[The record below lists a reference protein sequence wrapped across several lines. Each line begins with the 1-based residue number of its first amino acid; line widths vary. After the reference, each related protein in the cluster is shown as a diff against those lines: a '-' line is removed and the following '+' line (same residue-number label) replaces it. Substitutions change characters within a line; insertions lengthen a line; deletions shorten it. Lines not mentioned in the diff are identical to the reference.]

1 MKHMSKIMAASIL
14 SVLMASTAFA
24 APQHEQHGQQQPQ
37 QQQKS
42 QQQPQQQKKSDDKKQ
57 NGQAH
62 QSQNNHQSHNNHQS
76 AQQKSKSQQS
86 KKVAPSR
93 DWKVGGKVPTTY
105 RSNNYKVGH
114 DAHNLPKPGK
124 NQRWIKVNG
133 DYVLENIVTH
143 AIIKIITGR

>member
-24 APQHEQHGQQQPQ
+24 APQHEQHGQQQ
-37 QQQKS
+37 QQKS

-57 NGQAH
+57 NGQTH
-62 QSQNNHQSHNNHQS
+62 QSQNNHQS